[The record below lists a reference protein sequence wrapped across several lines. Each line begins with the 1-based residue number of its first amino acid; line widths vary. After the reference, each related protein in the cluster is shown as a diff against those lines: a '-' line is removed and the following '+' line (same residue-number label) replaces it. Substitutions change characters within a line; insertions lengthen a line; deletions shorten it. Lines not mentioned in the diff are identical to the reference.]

1 MTVVSGDSRGKTSFW
16 NGKTGTLVDSYQS
29 HKADVL
35 AVAVAKDQQVDIS
48 RLSLLSF
55 FLMFIS
61 YKTFSFSKSA
71 IKRQKKE
78 PL

>member
-35 AVAVAKDQQVDIS
+35 AVAVTKDQQV
-48 RLSLLSF
+48 RLSWYGMRLVRLG
-55 FLMFIS
+55 
-61 YKTFSFSKSA
+61 
-71 IKRQKKE
+71 
-78 PL
+78 